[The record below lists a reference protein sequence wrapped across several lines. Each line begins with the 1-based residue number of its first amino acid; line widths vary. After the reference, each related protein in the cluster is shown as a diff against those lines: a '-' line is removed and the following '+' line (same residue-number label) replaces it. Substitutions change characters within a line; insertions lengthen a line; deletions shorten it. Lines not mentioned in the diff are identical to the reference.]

1 MTFKAENES
10 MKCVKKEEEE
20 EEEKKKNCIQMRW
33 LYAIVD
39 TSNKL
44 NETLDIRW
52 T

>member
-1 MTFKAENES
+1 
-10 MKCVKKEEEE
+10 
-20 EEEKKKNCIQMRW
+20 MRW

-52 T
+52 TWEVSFTL